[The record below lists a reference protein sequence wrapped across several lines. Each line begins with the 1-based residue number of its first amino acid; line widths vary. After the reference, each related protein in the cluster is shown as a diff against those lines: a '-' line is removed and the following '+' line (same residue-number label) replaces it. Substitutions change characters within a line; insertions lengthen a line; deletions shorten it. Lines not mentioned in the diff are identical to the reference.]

1 MFRHIALLV
10 HRLEKFCSGCV
21 CCAAT
26 GAHPCQ
32 LGLAKAKRDAMQL
45 PVALAALVAGRPLRV
60 QRELWDFAA
69 TASYARYGGT
79 VRNCWRGRW
88 RMSLLEI
95 LHCTVLYCTVL

>member
-10 HRLEKFCSGCV
+10 HGLENFCSGCV

-45 PVALAALVAGRPLRV
+45 PVALATLVAGRPLRV
-60 QRELWDFAA
+60 QRELWDCTQLLAA
-69 TASYARYGGT
+69 WALADELVGNTALYCT
-79 VRNCWRGRW
+79 VLYRTV
-88 RMSLLEI
+88 MY
-95 LHCTVLYCTVL
+95 CTVLYCP